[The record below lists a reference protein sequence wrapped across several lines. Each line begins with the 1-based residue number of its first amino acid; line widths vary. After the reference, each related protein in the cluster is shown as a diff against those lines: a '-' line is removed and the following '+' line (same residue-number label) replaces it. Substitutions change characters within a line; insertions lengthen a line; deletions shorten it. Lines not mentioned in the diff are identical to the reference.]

1 MPMTSSSPRKPP
13 TIRARKGDSHLF
25 CESGAFHSQLE
36 RRYKQ
41 FISSEYLVNDFIM
54 RDPVQFPRRYAKYS
68 GKQRADI
75 EIAAF
80 LTATI
85 AWGRRDLILR
95 SAEKMFSL
103 MEPSP
108 AAFVM
113 AGNYRYLPL
122 KRQIPQTIDDIETS
136 SISRKLKG
144 RCIHR
149 TFFED
154 DLQYFCRGF
163 KSCYSQYGSLEKL
176 FASAPDIWQ
185 GIALFREEM
194 AAANKGRYIKHIA
207 NPGGPDSGAGSACKR
222 INLALRW
229 LVRQGPVD
237 LGLWKS
243 ISPSSLYIPLD
254 VHVAR
259 SARRLGLLQRK
270 SNDKKAV
277 IELSQ
282 RLRELCPEDPV
293 KYDFVLF
300 GM

>member
-1 MPMTSSSPRKPP
+1 VTHR
-13 TIRARKGDSHLF
+13 IGQELD
-25 CESGAFHSQLE
+25 
-36 RRYKQ
+36 RRYQQ
-41 FISSEYLVNDFIM
+41 FISSEYIVNDFIIH
-54 RDPVQFPRRYAKYS
+54 DPVQFPRRYAK
-68 GKQRADI
+68 GGTKQRANI

-80 LTATI
+80 LAATI

-103 MEPSP
+103 MEPNP

-113 AGNYRYLPL
+113 AGNYR
-122 KRQIPQTIDDIETS
+122 
-136 SISRKLKG
+136 KLKD

-154 DLQYFCRGF
+154 DLKYFCKGF
-163 KSCYSQYGSLEKL
+163 RSCYDQYGNLEKL

-194 AAANKGRYIKHIA
+194 AAANGGRYTKHIA
-207 NPGGPDSGAGSACKR
+207 NPGKPDATAGSACKR

-229 LVRQGPVD
+229 LVRKGPID
-237 LGLWKS
+237 MGLWKS

-254 VHVAR
+254 VRVAR
-259 SARRLGLLQRK
+259 SSRRLGLLKRK

-277 IELSQ
+277 IELTQ
-282 RLRELCPEDPV
+282 KLRELCPQDPI